1 MSLVLSETS
10 HRYCTIATIPPFH
23 FIKNF
28 KAATM
33 PQPQFVH
40 LRMHTEFSITD
51 GIIRVGD
58 AVAKARDDAQGA
70 LAMTDLM
77 NTFGLIKF
85 YKKARDKGIK
95 PILGADVQIINPDD
109 EKSPH
114 RMLLLIQNKAG
125 YLRLCD
131 LITRAYVVN
140 NQSHHAQ
147 ITANWLLNEDN
158 TGLIALSGA
167 QDGEI
172 GQLLLK
178 DKLPQAEL
186 RLAQWKGAFNNR
198 FYLEVQRIETTASE
212 QHTLLAAQLASKT
225 QTPLVATHAIQF
237 LNPEDHRAHEAR
249 VCVAQGDILVN
260 PRRQSAFSECQYLM
274 SQAQMSER
282 FADLPSALS
291 NTLAIAQQCNLDLVL
306 GQPLLPD
313 FPTPN
318 GESLDE
324 YLRIVSHQG
333 LDARLRKLYPDE
345 AVRLEQTPRYIER
358 LDIELDTIIEMGFP
372 GYFLIVADFIQW
384 AKDNDVPVG
393 PGRGSG
399 AGSLVAYALLITDLD
414 PLEYAL
420 LFERFLN
427 PERVSMPDF
436 DIDFCQDGRDK
447 VIDYVKQR
455 YGVASVSQIATFGTF
470 GAKAVVRDVGRI
482 LDMPYTYCDGLS
494 KLIPHDP
501 TDPWTLARTLKDE
514 PAFKERFEN
523 EEEAQEIIRLSEPLE
538 GLTRNIG
545 MHAGGV
551 LIAPGKIT
559 DFCPMYCAQGTSSVV
574 SQYDKKDV
582 EDIGLVKFDF
592 LGLRNLTVLKRA
604 VMYLKQ
610 QHPEQADFQLDQLKL
625 DDPEVFKIF
634 TTGNTT
640 AVFQSEARGAKEL
653 EKKLKPDCFED
664 IIALM
669 ALNRPGPLGSGM
681 VDDFIQRKNQQKIKG
696 KGEDAWYFH
705 AKLKPVLEST
715 FGVMV
720 YQEQVMLV
728 AQLLGGYSLGGA
740 DLLRRAMGKKDAN
753 EMAKQRAVF
762 VKGAQ
767 ELNGVSE
774 ELATTLFN
782 LMEKFADYGFNKSH
796 SAAYALIAYHTAW
809 FKRYYPAEFMAATL
823 SLDMDY
829 TDKIQTLY
837 QDCVEENGL
846 TILPPDINSSNYF
859 FEPVDAKTIRYG
871 LGAVKGSG
879 QSAIEAITEVR
890 AQGAFTSFFDFVMRV
905 DKAHVNRRTVESLIK
920 SGAFDALHESRASLL
935 ASVDVALQAASHAA
949 EHAHQDNLFDAA
961 ETMGEQWQAELEHVP
976 TWTLR
981 EKLAQEKI
989 ALGFYLSGHLFD
1001 EFELEARALAPTK
1014 LSHLHPKTDL
1024 VMITGII
1031 TSVRTQIT
1039 ERGKRMFITLDDK
1052 SARLELMI
1060 FAEEAERYGRFLKE
1074 EQLVFMQV
1082 SVQPDRYSGGDNLR
1096 INCKRV
1102 MDLTH
1107 ARVSK
1112 AHTLIIDLDLRT
1124 QPLNV
1129 AELKNCLKS
1138 NLDADGLSVAVR
1150 TQIQGAIAE
1159 IKLGMDWQVVPTD
1172 ALIAQLKQMNAVR
1185 KVTWE

>member
-1 MSLVLSETS
+1 
-10 HRYCTIATIPPFH
+10 
-23 FIKNF
+23 
-28 KAATM
+28 M

-58 AVAKARDDAQGA
+58 AVAKAHADAQGA

-77 NTFGLIKF
+77 NTFGLVKF

-95 PILGADVQIINPDD
+95 PILGADVQVINPDD
-109 EKSPH
+109 EKSPF
-114 RMLLLIQNKAG
+114 RLLLLIQNKAG

-140 NQSHHAQ
+140 NQSNHAQ
-147 ITANWLLNEDN
+147 IAAAWLLNEDN

-178 DKLPQAEL
+178 DKIHAAEQS
-186 RLAQWKGAFNNR
+186 LARWKKAFNGR
-198 FYLEVQRIETTASE
+198 FYLEVQRIDSTESE
-212 QHTLLAAQLASKT
+212 QQTLLAAQLASKT

-249 VCVAQGDILVN
+249 VCIAQGDILVN
-260 PRRQSAFSECQYLM
+260 PRRQSAFGECQYLM
-274 SQAQMSER
+274 SQAQMCAR

-291 NTLAIAQQCNLDLVL
+291 NTIAIAQQCNLELVL
-306 GQPLLPD
+306 GKPLLPD

-318 GESLDE
+318 GESLDD
-324 YLRIVSHQG
+324 YLRLVSHRG
-333 LDARLRKLYPDE
+333 LEARLRKLYPDE
-345 AVRLEQTPRYIER
+345 SVRVGQTPRYVER
-358 LDIELDTIIEMGFP
+358 LNIELDTIIQMGFP

-436 DIDFCQDGRDK
+436 DIDFCQDGRDE
-447 VIDYVKQR
+447 VIEYVKR
-455 YGVASVSQIATFGTF
+455 KYGVASVSQIATFGTF

-482 LDMPYTYCDGLS
+482 LDMPYNYCDGLS

-559 DFCPMYCAQGTSSVV
+559 DFCPMYCAQGTTSVV

-610 QHPEQADFQLDQLKL
+610 QHPEYADFELDQLKL
-625 DDPEVFKIF
+625 DDPKVFNIF

-705 AKLKPVLEST
+705 PKLKPVLEST

-728 AQLLGGYSLGGA
+728 AQILAGYSLGSA

-762 VKGAQ
+762 IKGAQ

-774 ELATTLFN
+774 ALAKTLFD

-809 FKRYYPAEFMAATL
+809 FKCYYPAEFMAATL

-829 TDKIQTLY
+829 TDKVQTLY
-837 QDCVEENGL
+837 QDCVEENDL
-846 TILPPDINSSNYF
+846 SILPPDINSSNHY
-859 FEPVDAKTIRYG
+859 FEPIDATTIRYG
-871 LGAVKGSG
+871 LGAVKGTG
-879 QSAIEAITEVR
+879 QSAIEAITAER
-890 AQGAFTSFFDFVMRV
+890 ANGGAFTSFFDFVMRV

-920 SGAFDALHESRASLL
+920 SGAFDTLHPNRASLL
-935 ASVDVALQAASHAA
+935 ASVDVALQAANHAA
-949 EHAHQDNLFDAA
+949 EHAHQSNLFDAE
-961 ETMGEQWQAELEHVP
+961 ETMGEQWQAELENVP
-976 TWTLR
+976 MWTLR

-1001 EFELEARALAPTK
+1001 EYEVEARKIAPTK
-1014 LSHLHPKTDL
+1014 LANLHPKSDL
-1024 VMITGII
+1024 VTIAGII

-1039 ERGKRMFITLDDK
+1039 ERGKRMFLTLDDK
-1052 SARLELMI
+1052 TARLELMI
-1060 FAEEAERYGRFLKE
+1060 FAEEAERYGRFIKE

-1082 SVQPDRYSGGDNLR
+1082 SIQPDRYAGGDNLR

-1102 MDLTH
+1102 MDLIH
-1107 ARVSK
+1107 ARVSN
-1112 AHTLIIDLDLRT
+1112 AHTLILDLDVRT
-1124 QPLNV
+1124 DALDV
-1129 AELKNCLKS
+1129 TALKNCLKQ
-1138 NLDADGLSVAVR
+1138 NLDNEGLSVAIR
-1150 TQIQGAIAE
+1150 AQIQGARAE
-1159 IKLGMDWQVVPTD
+1159 IKLGMGWQVIPTD
-1172 ALIAQLKQMNAVR
+1172 ELVAQLKQMPAVR
-1185 KVTWE
+1185 KVTWA

>member
-1 MSLVLSETS
+1 MN
-10 HRYCTIATIPPFH
+10 AP
-23 FIKNF
+23 
-28 KAATM
+28 A
-33 PQPQFVH
+33 FVH
-40 LRMHTEFSITD
+40 LRMHSEFSVTD

-58 AVAKARDDAQGA
+58 AVSKSRADDQAA

-95 PILGADVQIINPDD
+95 PILGADVNIVNPDD
-109 EKSPH
+109 ERAPF
-114 RMLLLIQNKAG
+114 RLLLLIQNTQG
-125 YLRLCD
+125 YNRLCD

-140 NQSHHAQ
+140 NQRNYAQ
-147 ITANWLLNEDN
+147 IDAEWLLNEAND
-158 TGLIALSGA
+158 GLIALSGA
-167 QDGEI
+167 HDGEI

-178 DKLPQAEL
+178 DKTAQAQSAL
-186 RLAQWKGAFNNR
+186 QQWRAAFNNR
-198 FYLEVQRIETTASE
+198 FYLEVQRLDTPESE
-212 QHTLLAAQLASKT
+212 AQTLLAAQLAAQT
-225 QTPLVATHAIQF
+225 HTPLVATHAIQF
-237 LNPEDHRAHEAR
+237 LNAEDHRAHEAR
-249 VCVAQGDILVN
+249 VCVARGDILAN
-260 PRRQSAFSECQYLM
+260 PRRKNAFEPCQYLLT
-274 SQAQMSER
+274 QAEMQAR
-282 FADLPSALS
+282 FADLPSALANS
-291 NTLAIAQQCNLDLVL
+291 VAIAQQCNLSLEL
-306 GQPLLPD
+306 GINRLPD

-324 YLRIVSHQG
+324 YLRIVSRRG
-333 LDARLRKLYPDE
+333 LEARLRKLYPDADVRTE
-345 AVRLEQTPRYIER
+345 QAPRYHERLE
-358 LDIELDTIIEMGFP
+358 IELNTIVQMGFP

-414 PLEYAL
+414 PLAYDL

-436 DIDFCQDGRDK
+436 DIDFCQDGRDR
-447 VIDYVKQR
+447 VINYVKQQ
-455 YGVASVSQIATFGTF
+455 YGVSSVSQIATFGTF

-482 LDMPYTYCDGLS
+482 LDMPYSYCDGLS
-494 KLIPHDP
+494 KLIPHEP
-501 TDPWTLARTLKDE
+501 TNPWTLARTLAEE
-514 PAFKERFEN
+514 PTFKERVER
-523 EEEAQEIIRLSEPLE
+523 EDEAQAIVKLSEPLE

-559 DFCPMYCAQGTSSVV
+559 DFCPMYCAQGTTDVV

-610 QHPEQADFQLDQLKL
+610 LHPDQASFELDQLTL
-625 DDPEVFKIF
+625 DDPNVFEVF
-634 TTGNTT
+634 TQGNTT

-705 AKLKPVLEST
+705 PKLKPVLEST

-809 FKRYYPAEFMAATL
+809 FKCYYPAEFMAATL

-846 TILPPDINSSNYF
+846 TILPPEINSSNYY
-859 FEPVDAKTIRYG
+859 FEPIDATTIRYG
-871 LGAVKGSG
+871 LGAVKGTG
-879 QSAIEAITEVR
+879 QSAIEAITAER

-920 SGAFDALHESRASLL
+920 SGAFDTLHPNRASLL
-935 ASVDVALQAASHAA
+935 ASVDVALQAANHAA
-949 EHAHQDNLFDAA
+949 EHAHQSNLFDAE
-961 ETMGEQWQAELEHVP
+961 ETMGEQWQAELENVP
-976 TWTLR
+976 MWTLR

-1001 EFELEARALAPTK
+1001 EYEVEARKIAPTK
-1014 LSHLHPKTDL
+1014 LANLHPKSDL
-1024 VMITGII
+1024 VTIAGII

-1039 ERGKRMFITLDDK
+1039 ERGKRMFLTLDDK
-1052 SARLELMI
+1052 TARLELMI
-1060 FAEEAERYGRFLKE
+1060 FAEEAERYGRFIKE

-1082 SVQPDRYSGGDNLR
+1082 SIQPDRYAGGDNLR

-1102 MDLTH
+1102 MDLIH
-1107 ARVSK
+1107 ARVSN
-1112 AHTLIIDLDLRT
+1112 AHTLILDLDVRT
-1124 QPLNV
+1124 DALDV
-1129 AELKNCLKS
+1129 TALKNCLKQ
-1138 NLDADGLSVAVR
+1138 NLDNEGLSVAIR
-1150 TQIQGAIAE
+1150 AQIQGARAE
-1159 IKLGMDWQVVPTD
+1159 IKLGMDWQVIPTD
-1172 ALIAQLKQMNAVR
+1172 ELVAQLKQMPAVR
-1185 KVTWE
+1185 KVTWA